1 MFVMYYRAYINF
13 CIEWYVKNSKKNNNN
28 NNNNFFF
35 AVHSVLV
42 TIYLIIKCFGS
53 ACAFLPYFS
62 CDLFVLPGFKGK
74 MIYVSLSEAN

>member
-1 MFVMYYRAYINF
+1 MYYRAYINF

-42 TIYLIIKCFGS
+42 TIYPIYLLKNTVLDPLAHPIILLES
-53 ACAFLPYFS
+53 
-62 CDLFVLPGFKGK
+62 
-74 MIYVSLSEAN
+74 